1 MTFIEGSQ
9 NKQHRR
15 HKCKIRGNPLH
26 MQVFLCENYKIT
38 EVTPS
43 HHELALHLCVIGMRL
58 LQLYSVLGFSRQKF
72 LRSHASLMVLFLEAY
87 GHLISK
93 IPH

>member
-15 HKCKIRGNPLH
+15 HKCKIRENPLH

-38 EVTPS
+38 EVTPG
-43 HHELALHLCVIGMRL
+43 HHELAMHLRVIGMRPF
-58 LQLYSVLGFSRQKF
+58 QLYSL
-72 LRSHASLMVLFLEAY
+72 
-87 GHLISK
+87 LIFFQAE
-93 IPH
+93 IP